1 MRTPAR
7 ILPTFALLALAGVGC
22 SKDDKSGDS
31 SAPACAGPVAVA
43 GVDLASAPG
52 HAVTLDGSASTV
64 CDASSIT
71 YLWSIE
77 SVPVDSTVDNGDLD
91 LTNPGAPSFTP
102 DLPGTY
108 VVSLSVTDS
117 TGATLS
123 AMFDVVGDLFGQV
136 PWISLRDH
144 PVQPRRELT
153 VGQGDHL
160 DQDLRSQPGQY
171 LGG

>member
-117 TGATLS
+117 TGVASPVDDFAPPPGHAVQRIRRVAASPAT
-123 AMFDVVGDLFGQV
+123 
-136 PWISLRDH
+136 H
-144 PVQPRRELT
+144 PLGHDRQPQRAQRTYTECT
-153 VGQGDHL
+153 IGAVAQ
-160 DQDLRSQPGQY
+160 
-171 LGG
+171 